1 MRRLLDV
8 CRADEQD
15 LDPEEK
21 FTDVKEPR
29 APRKPSTGE
38 TSGPEHYLE
47 PGRRLLDL
55 RRCKVPPGRKG
66 RVDQEDKDDRGSL
79 RESDQEEESSNES
92 DEETAFWAESVHWE
106 HVKRIIEH
114 PSEDEQS
121 LSEAESEK
129 DDEENV
135 SDSPRLA
142 AEADSETSHL
152 ILESRTANAEPEPE
166 PEPEP
171 QLVSTAEENT
181 KSKVQ
186 VPAMLVAG
194 DQHRRAE
201 ERVIFTTRWPE
212 PSPSLNG
219 AGTTSTCGPISAPEY
234 RH

>member
-1 MRRLLDV
+1 VRRLLDV

-15 LDPEEK
+15 LDPEGK

-29 APRKPSTGE
+29 AQRKPSTGE
-38 TSGPEHYLE
+38 TSGSEHYPE

-66 RVDQEDKDDRGSL
+66 RVDQEDKDDRGSI
-79 RESDQEEESSNES
+79 RESDQEEESSDES

-121 LSEAESEK
+121 LSEEESEK
-129 DDEENV
+129 DDEEHV
-135 SDSPRLA
+135 SDSPRLE
-142 AEADSETSHL
+142 AEVDSEKSHPV
-152 ILESRTANAEPEPE
+152 LESGTANAELEPE
-166 PEPEP
+166 Q
-171 QLVSTAEENT
+171 QLMSTAVSIEENA

-219 AGTTSTCGPISAPEY
+219 AGTTSTCEPISAPEY